1 MCRGPVVLALLLCS
15 LCGCQGCARP
25 PGSLPP
31 TAAIPAPQPLS
42 TPLGAGGPQFPS
54 GAPVANAAPVVRPG
68 NEAWRPAS
76 APRNWQYIVLH
87 HTATE
92 TGSVDSIH
100 AAHQQK
106 KDKSGKPWLGIGY
119 HFVIGNGRGMPDGA
133 VEPTFRW
140 RTQIQGAHAGSS
152 NRDYNEVGIGVCLV
166 GNFEETPP
174 TPAQVESCHVLVQTL
189 RREFQIAETQVV
201 PHNEIRTSGT
211 ACPGKL
217 FPLSTVASDSPVT
230 LLGVDAQGVPVSS
243 FTATLGRTLR

>member
-31 TAAIPAPQPLS
+31 TAAIPAPPPLS

-106 KDKSGKPWLGIGY
+106 KDKNGKPWLGIGY